1 MTKKLV
7 CLLISLI
14 VLVCFTLSTTSAGLW
29 TTIRGATLPEVKPT
43 KVYQLDVVGQNVR
56 VYEFDTQDSPVYHCI
71 VIFSESE
78 KKSPVMQ
85 CWPKARK

>member
-14 VLVCFTLSTTSAGLW
+14 VLICFTFSTTSAGLL
-29 TTIRGATLPEVKPT
+29 TSTRGATLPEVRPT

-56 VYEFDTQDSPVYHCI
+56 IYEFDTQDSPVYHCV
-71 VIFSESE
+71 VIFSESQN
-78 KKSPVMQ
+78 KSPVMQ
-85 CWPKARK
+85 CWPKMKK

>member
-1 MTKKLV
+1 MINKLV

-14 VLVCFTLSTTSAGLW
+14 VLICVTFSTTFAGLW
-29 TTIRGATLPEVKPT
+29 TSIRGATLPEVKPT

-71 VIFSESE
+71 IIFSESQN
-78 KKSPVMQ
+78 KSPVMQ
-85 CWPKARK
+85 CWPKIKK